1 MSWVQAL
8 MLMRLS
14 MGRMLTKLG
23 SIFWLSTT
31 NCLAPDSK
39 AGHAVAGAGVFW
51 AWVKDTTLPKSTA
64 SNAKAL
70 RAGLGTV

>member
-1 MSWVQAL
+1 
-8 MLMRLS
+8 
-14 MGRMLTKLG
+14 
-23 SIFWLSTT
+23 
-31 NCLAPDSK
+31 
-39 AGHAVAGAGVFW
+39 VAAAGVFW